1 MKTPNSCFVDLGKNT
16 NQQNLPKDLP
26 KIIQDHGKVKGGE
39 DSQKKNGRVKMNQQ
53 LLIDQLTTAN

>member
-39 DSQKKNGRVKMNQQ
+39 DSQKKKKKRESK
-53 LLIDQLTTAN
+53 DEPTTPH

>member
-39 DSQKKNGRVKMNQQ
+39 DSQKKKKRESK
-53 LLIDQLTTAN
+53 DEPTTPH